1 MLAPPVGII
10 GELAV
15 KIAGVEAGEARAG
28 LAVAFAAETMTG
40 EASRLG
46 ARVAAAERQ
55 RFAGGAKAVVM
66 GRRVA
71 SHQRE
76 EEEEKGSGAHL
87 AGTIVGVRWFPKR
100 GARGCRMIWKG
111 GFAGSMLLMLTACDP
126 APIEPPLADA
136 AAIARGKAAAARLG
150 CGACHDMPGI
160 DWPKG
165 QVGPPLAAFGKR
177 GLIAGQLPNDLPLLA
192 VFIRDAPAVVPG
204 SAMPAIPM
212 TAREARDIAA
222 WLQSLRD

>member
-1 MLAPPVGII
+1 MLAPPVSII
-10 GELAV
+10 GELTV
-15 KIAGVEAGEARAG
+15 KIARVEAGETRTG
-28 LAVAFAAETMTG
+28 VPVAFAAETMTG
-40 EASRLG
+40 KACGFG
-46 ARVAAAERQ
+46 ACVAAAERQ
-55 RFAGGAKAVVM
+55 RLAGGAKAVVM

-76 EEEEKGSGAHL
+76 EEEKGSGAHV

-126 APIEPPLADA
+126 APVEAPLADA
-136 AAIARGKAAAARLG
+136 SAIARGKAAAGRLG

-177 GLIAGQLPNDLPLLA
+177 GLIAGQLPNDLSLLA
-192 VFIRDAPAVVPG
+192 VFIRDAPAAVPG

>member
-1 MLAPPVGII
+1 
-10 GELAV
+10 
-15 KIAGVEAGEARAG
+15 
-28 LAVAFAAETMTG
+28 
-40 EASRLG
+40 
-46 ARVAAAERQ
+46 
-55 RFAGGAKAVVM
+55 
-66 GRRVA
+66 
-71 SHQRE
+71 
-76 EEEEKGSGAHL
+76 
-87 AGTIVGVRWFPKR
+87 
-100 GARGCRMIWKG
+100 MIWKG

-192 VFIRDAPAVVPG
+192 IFIRDAPAVVPG

>member
-28 LAVAFAAETMTG
+28 LAIAFAAETMTG
-40 EASRLG
+40 EAGRLG
-46 ARVAAAERQ
+46 ARVASAERQ
-55 RFAGGAKAVVM
+55 RLAGGAKAVVM

-71 SHQRE
+71 SHQR

-100 GARGCRMIWKG
+100 DARGCRMIWKG
-111 GFAGSMLLMLTACDP
+111 GFAGSMLLILTACSP
-126 APIEPPLADA
+126 ARVEPPLADA
-136 AAIARGKAAAARLG
+136 AAIARGKAAAARVG

-160 DWPKG
+160 AWPKG

-177 GLIAGQLPNDLPLLA
+177 RLIAGQLPNDLPILA
-192 VFIRDAPAVVPG
+192 VFIRDAPSVVPD

-212 TAREARDIAA
+212 TAREARDIAS